1 MDTIPNQIRLDLED
15 NIRALQQIHGAWVDY
30 VAWYGEEGGEATRH
44 YICRKLSINAKGAGF
59 YLIALIAGLEDT
71 LERMESHGIMFP
83 LTGFAESQAW
93 QDRAA
98 LLAAIDGAWS

>member
-44 YICRKLSINAKGAGF
+44 FICRKWSINAKGARLH
-59 YLIALIAGLEDT
+59 LIALIAGLEAY
-71 LERMESHGIMFP
+71 LERCEHHGLPHNSEAFLSCP
-83 LTGFAESQAW
+83 VW

-98 LLAAIDGAWS
+98 LLAAIDGAYP